1 MGTFVVA
8 AFVLC
13 VLVLAPLLLAAR
25 RREGAVPPRTTGALA
40 LATTAAALGLYL
52 LLGSPAA
59 LDPVNV
65 ETPDTLEE
73 AIVQLERR
81 LAEEPSSVEGWVLL
95 GRSRMAQED
104 FAKASAAFAK
114 AAALLPDD
122 PDLAVEYA
130 DAQMR
135 ASGDGQFPDDATARL
150 ERVVAEFPEHQR
162 ALFYLGAQRYQAGRP
177 AEAAALWERL
187 LPLVEPSTAAVL
199 RPQLDDARAAAGL
212 PPLPAAPGAGTP
224 DDGPALAVTIT
235 VAPELAA
242 ALPPGATL
250 FVFARPV
257 DGAGPPVAAERV
269 AAATFPA
276 EVTLSDADSLMP
288 TAKLSQLDRVEVV
301 ARRSASGDA
310 AAATGDLESAPQVIA
325 VEAGAKIAL
334 TLDRIHE

>member
-25 RREGAVPPRTTGALA
+25 RRDGAVPPRTTGTLA

-199 RPQLDDARAAAGL
+199 RPL
-212 PPLPAAPGAGTP
+212 PPAPDAGTP

-276 EVTLSDADSLMP
+276 EVALSDADSLMP

-301 ARRSASGDA
+301 ARLSASGDA

>member
-25 RREGAVPPRTTGALA
+25 RRGGAVPPRTTGTLA

-104 FAKASAAFAK
+104 FAN
-114 AAALLPDD
+114 AALLPDD

-212 PPLPAAPGAGTP
+212 PPLPPAPDAGTP

-269 AAATFPA
+269 AAAAFPA
-276 EVTLSDADSLMP
+276 EVALSDADSLMP

-301 ARRSASGDA
+301 ARLSASGDA